1 MGVPMDFTI
10 EMTSP
15 HVIMGSIK
23 MISETFFYM
32 TCLFIHMDVVL
43 VSLLLTFDIFMPF
56 SSVPILDFEH
66 VFICW
71 ALGYGTYRTEKP
83 IS

>member
-1 MGVPMDFTI
+1 MGAPVDFIVEITF
-10 EMTSP
+10 P

-23 MISETFFYM
+23 MISETLFYV
-32 TCLFIHMDVVL
+32 TYLFIYMDVVL
-43 VSLLLTFDIFMPF
+43 VSLLLTFNIFIPF
-56 SSVPILDFEH
+56 SGVSILDFEH

-71 ALGYGTYRTEKP
+71 ALGYGKYGIEKP